1 MSING
6 DDDFGS
12 SSKFDPAVEVVVMY
26 HTFPPKS
33 DPTPT
38 PIVEKEEE
46 TNETANETVQESV
59 DVENPEE
66 EIVEEQET
74 DKTTNET
81 TQKSEGDEYSDA
93 KSGDI
98 AYRAVKKYGEMVFK
112 YGIKYDIMSP
122 DTQREYEG
130 NGIWHIRIAAKCT
143 NEYGAVRN
151 SIIDA
156 RVDFNKESVIEFN
169 VE

>member
-1 MSING
+1 MAKFYSVGVGAG
-6 DDDFGS
+6 DGS
-12 SSKFDPAVEVVVMY
+12 YITLGALRALEQADIIAV
-26 HTFPPKS
+26 P
-33 DPTPT
+33 
-38 PIVEKEEE
+38 
-46 TNETANETVQESV
+46 
-59 DVENPEE
+59 
-66 EIVEEQET
+66 
-74 DKTTNET
+74 
-81 TQKSEGDEYSDA
+81 
-93 KSGDI
+93 
-98 AYRAVKKYGEMVFK
+98 VKKYGEMVFK

>member
-1 MSING
+1 
-6 DDDFGS
+6 
-12 SSKFDPAVEVVVMY
+12 
-26 HTFPPKS
+26 
-33 DPTPT
+33 
-38 PIVEKEEE
+38 
-46 TNETANETVQESV
+46 
-59 DVENPEE
+59 
-66 EIVEEQET
+66 
-74 DKTTNET
+74 
-81 TQKSEGDEYSDA
+81 
-93 KSGDI
+93 
-98 AYRAVKKYGEMVFK
+98 
-112 YGIKYDIMSP
+112 MSP